1 MDDAGVRQI
10 SHVGR
15 VQEII
20 QDRQR
25 LVDGHAADVELRL
38 GRGLELADL
47 ARDDLFGR
55 ILRLIFEQ
63 IHLVGLRRHLHDP
76 GAQLVAAVLVDGEH
90 RCLRAELQQ
99 LHGVAHADGA
109 GRLGPGLLL
118 ALRLQLLLRLV
129 EAAAHPGLLFVGAG
143 DECAVFGLLAQLLEL
158 FVDCVRRAAGVV
170 DDELGLLASLLG
182 GLFLLLL
189 DLGVVFVGFF
199 LLFLGLA
206 AQALGFFLRLL
217 HLLPLLV
224 ELGQDILE
232 IHVVLADQ
240 APRLLQDAVIEPEA
254 LGDGKRIGLAGNADE
269 QPVGRLQRLDD
280 VNILAVVNPT
290 TKQILLVNTPRD
302 YYLPLARNGELDKL
316 THAGL
321 YGIDESMKVLG
332 NLYGV
337 QADYYVRV
345 NFAGL
350 VKIVDALG
358 GVDIESDANFS
369 CVPMETP
376 DGNGDYT
383 YQKYSFTKGIN
394 HVNGSQAL
402 AFARER
408 KAFADGDNRRGQHQ
422 MTVIKAIVNKA
433 CSSAVLTKYQELLK
447 AASDA
452 FITNMPYA
460 DISSLVQ
467 MQLGDMADWNIT
479 TYAVSGEGSTE
490 YCYALG
496 DKAWVMIKDSSK
508 VNTAKNMI
516 QQVINGEVP
525 TTSSSDSN

>member
-1 MDDAGVRQI
+1 MKSSSYSG
-10 SHVGR
+10 
-15 VQEII
+15 
-20 QDRQR
+20 
-25 LVDGHAADVELRL
+25 AARPRKRT
-38 GRGLELADL
+38 GAD
-47 ARDDLFGR
+47 
-55 ILRLIFEQ
+55 
-63 IHLVGLRRHLHDP
+63 H
-76 GAQLVAAVLVDGEH
+76 
-90 RCLRAELQQ
+90 
-99 LHGVAHADGA
+99 
-109 GRLGPGLLL
+109 
-118 ALRLQLLLRLV
+118 
-129 EAAAHPGLLFVGAG
+129 
-143 DECAVFGLLAQLLEL
+143 FGL
-158 FVDCVRRAAGVV
+158 FT
-170 DDELGLLASLLG
+170 
-182 GLFLLLL
+182 LFLLLAASL
-189 DLGVVFVGFF
+189 ALYIRLMATGMLSNLYLIILMVVLIVLNAVSVIVQLPLRRNKAGKLIMGIVSLLLSGAMLYGVVAVNSVQSALSKIVGKMTETEITEVRVMNDNPATSMGDTKGYTF
-199 LLFLGLA
+199 GYIA
-206 AQALGFFLRLL
+206 DADTKNTQS
-217 HLLPLLV
+217 
-224 ELGQDILE
+224 ILDE
-232 IHVVLADQ
+232 ISKSFGTIKSKEYSSMTALADALYDDEVDAILINQ
-240 APRLLQDAVIEPEA
+240 GYVDLLTEKDGYTDFRDQTRVLYTYTTTHEVDPIVPNTSITKEPFVVYCSGIDARVDDISA
-254 LGDGKRIGLAGNADE
+254 KSRS
-269 QPVGRLQRLDD
+269 D

-302 YYLPLARNGELDKL
+302 YYLPLARNGEMDKL

-358 GVDIESDANFS
+358 GVDIESDANFT

>member
-1 MDDAGVRQI
+1 MKSSSYSG
-10 SHVGR
+10 
-15 VQEII
+15 
-20 QDRQR
+20 
-25 LVDGHAADVELRL
+25 AARPRKRT
-38 GRGLELADL
+38 GAD
-47 ARDDLFGR
+47 
-55 ILRLIFEQ
+55 
-63 IHLVGLRRHLHDP
+63 H
-76 GAQLVAAVLVDGEH
+76 
-90 RCLRAELQQ
+90 
-99 LHGVAHADGA
+99 
-109 GRLGPGLLL
+109 
-118 ALRLQLLLRLV
+118 
-129 EAAAHPGLLFVGAG
+129 
-143 DECAVFGLLAQLLEL
+143 FGL
-158 FVDCVRRAAGVV
+158 FT
-170 DDELGLLASLLG
+170 
-182 GLFLLLL
+182 LFLLLAASL
-189 DLGVVFVGFF
+189 ALYIRLMATGMLSNLYLIILMVVLIVLNAVGVIVQLPLRRNKAGKLIMGIVSLLLSGAMLYGVVAVNSVQSALSKIVGKMTETEITEVRVMNDNPATSMGDTKGYTF
-199 LLFLGLA
+199 GYIA
-206 AQALGFFLRLL
+206 DADTKNTQS
-217 HLLPLLV
+217 
-224 ELGQDILE
+224 ILDE
-232 IHVVLADQ
+232 ISKSFGTEYSSMTALADALYDDEVDAILINQ
-240 APRLLQDAVIEPEA
+240 GYVDLLTEKDGYTDFRDQTRVLYTYTTTHEVDPIVPNTSITKEPFVVYCSGIDARVDDISA
-254 LGDGKRIGLAGNADE
+254 KSRS
-269 QPVGRLQRLDD
+269 D

>member
-1 MDDAGVRQI
+1 MKSSSYSG
-10 SHVGR
+10 
-15 VQEII
+15 
-20 QDRQR
+20 
-25 LVDGHAADVELRL
+25 AARPRKRT
-38 GRGLELADL
+38 GAD
-47 ARDDLFGR
+47 
-55 ILRLIFEQ
+55 
-63 IHLVGLRRHLHDP
+63 H
-76 GAQLVAAVLVDGEH
+76 
-90 RCLRAELQQ
+90 
-99 LHGVAHADGA
+99 
-109 GRLGPGLLL
+109 
-118 ALRLQLLLRLV
+118 
-129 EAAAHPGLLFVGAG
+129 
-143 DECAVFGLLAQLLEL
+143 FGL
-158 FVDCVRRAAGVV
+158 FT
-170 DDELGLLASLLG
+170 
-182 GLFLLLL
+182 LFLLLAASL
-189 DLGVVFVGFF
+189 ALYIRLMATGMLSNLYLIILMMVLIVLNAVSVIVQLPLRRNKAGKLIMGIVSLLLSGAMLYGVVAVNSVQSALSKIVGKMTETEITEVRVMNDNPATSMGDTKGYTF
-199 LLFLGLA
+199 GYIA
-206 AQALGFFLRLL
+206 DADTKNTQS
-217 HLLPLLV
+217 
-224 ELGQDILE
+224 ILDE
-232 IHVVLADQ
+232 ISKSFGTIKSKGYDSMTALADALYDDEVDAILINQ
-240 APRLLQDAVIEPEA
+240 GYVDLLTEKDGYTDFRDQTRVLYTYTTTHEVDPIVPNTSITKEPFVVYCSGIDARVDDISA
-254 LGDGKRIGLAGNADE
+254 KSRS
-269 QPVGRLQRLDD
+269 D

-358 GVDIESDANFS
+358 GVDIESDANFT

-467 MQLGDMADWNIT
+467 MKLGDMADWNIT

>member
-1 MDDAGVRQI
+1 MKSSSYSG
-10 SHVGR
+10 
-15 VQEII
+15 
-20 QDRQR
+20 
-25 LVDGHAADVELRL
+25 AARPRKRT
-38 GRGLELADL
+38 GAD
-47 ARDDLFGR
+47 
-55 ILRLIFEQ
+55 
-63 IHLVGLRRHLHDP
+63 H
-76 GAQLVAAVLVDGEH
+76 
-90 RCLRAELQQ
+90 
-99 LHGVAHADGA
+99 
-109 GRLGPGLLL
+109 
-118 ALRLQLLLRLV
+118 
-129 EAAAHPGLLFVGAG
+129 
-143 DECAVFGLLAQLLEL
+143 FGL
-158 FVDCVRRAAGVV
+158 FT
-170 DDELGLLASLLG
+170 
-182 GLFLLLL
+182 LFLLLAASL
-189 DLGVVFVGFF
+189 ALYIRLMATGMLSNLYLIILMVVLIVLNAVSVIVQLPLRRNKAGKLIMGIVSLLLSGAMLYGVVAVNSVQSALSKIVGKMTETEITEVRVMNDNPATSMGDTKGYTF
-199 LLFLGLA
+199 GYIA
-206 AQALGFFLRLL
+206 DADTKNTQS
-217 HLLPLLV
+217 
-224 ELGQDILE
+224 ILDE
-232 IHVVLADQ
+232 ISKSFDTIKSKEYSSMTALADALYDDEVDAILINQ
-240 APRLLQDAVIEPEA
+240 GYVDLLTEKDGYTDFRDQTRVLYTYTTTHEVDPIVPNTSITKEPFVVYCSGIDARVDDISA
-254 LGDGKRIGLAGNADE
+254 KSRS
-269 QPVGRLQRLDD
+269 D

>member
-1 MDDAGVRQI
+1 MKSSSYSG
-10 SHVGR
+10 
-15 VQEII
+15 
-20 QDRQR
+20 
-25 LVDGHAADVELRL
+25 AARPRKRT
-38 GRGLELADL
+38 GAD
-47 ARDDLFGR
+47 
-55 ILRLIFEQ
+55 
-63 IHLVGLRRHLHDP
+63 H
-76 GAQLVAAVLVDGEH
+76 
-90 RCLRAELQQ
+90 
-99 LHGVAHADGA
+99 
-109 GRLGPGLLL
+109 
-118 ALRLQLLLRLV
+118 
-129 EAAAHPGLLFVGAG
+129 
-143 DECAVFGLLAQLLEL
+143 FGL
-158 FVDCVRRAAGVV
+158 FT
-170 DDELGLLASLLG
+170 
-182 GLFLLLL
+182 LFLLLAASL
-189 DLGVVFVGFF
+189 ALYIRLMATGMLSNLYLIILMMVLIVLNAVSVIVQLPLRRNKAGKLIMGIVSLLLSGAMLYGVVAVNSVQSALSKIVGKMTETEITEVRVMNDNPATSMGDTKGYTF
-199 LLFLGLA
+199 GYIA
-206 AQALGFFLRLL
+206 DADTKNTQS
-217 HLLPLLV
+217 
-224 ELGQDILE
+224 ILDE
-232 IHVVLADQ
+232 ISKSFGTIKSKGYDSMTALADALYDDEVDAILINQ
-240 APRLLQDAVIEPEA
+240 GYVDLLTEKDGYTDFRDQTRVLYTYTTTHEVDPIVPNTSITKEPFVVYCSGIDARVDDISA
-254 LGDGKRIGLAGNADE
+254 KSRS
-269 QPVGRLQRLDD
+269 D

-321 YGIDESMKVLG
+321 YSIDESMKVLG

>member
-1 MDDAGVRQI
+1 MKSSSYSG
-10 SHVGR
+10 
-15 VQEII
+15 
-20 QDRQR
+20 
-25 LVDGHAADVELRL
+25 AARPRKRT
-38 GRGLELADL
+38 GAD
-47 ARDDLFGR
+47 
-55 ILRLIFEQ
+55 
-63 IHLVGLRRHLHDP
+63 H
-76 GAQLVAAVLVDGEH
+76 
-90 RCLRAELQQ
+90 
-99 LHGVAHADGA
+99 
-109 GRLGPGLLL
+109 
-118 ALRLQLLLRLV
+118 
-129 EAAAHPGLLFVGAG
+129 
-143 DECAVFGLLAQLLEL
+143 FGL
-158 FVDCVRRAAGVV
+158 FT
-170 DDELGLLASLLG
+170 
-182 GLFLLLL
+182 LFLLLAASL
-189 DLGVVFVGFF
+189 ALYIRLMATGMLSNLYLIILMMVLIVLNAVSVIVQLPLRRNKAGKLIMGIVSLLLSGAMLYGVVAVNSVQSALSKIVGKMTETEITEVRVMNDNPATSMGDTKGYTF
-199 LLFLGLA
+199 GYIA
-206 AQALGFFLRLL
+206 DADTKNTQS
-217 HLLPLLV
+217 
-224 ELGQDILE
+224 ILDE
-232 IHVVLADQ
+232 ISKSFGTIKSKGYDSMTALADALYDDEVDAILINQ
-240 APRLLQDAVIEPEA
+240 GYVDLLTEKDGYTDLRDQTRVLYTYTTTHEVDPIVPNTSITKEPFVVYCSGIDARVDDISA
-254 LGDGKRIGLAGNADE
+254 KSRS
-269 QPVGRLQRLDD
+269 D

-358 GVDIESDANFS
+358 GVDIESDANFT

>member
-1 MDDAGVRQI
+1 MKSSSYSG
-10 SHVGR
+10 
-15 VQEII
+15 
-20 QDRQR
+20 
-25 LVDGHAADVELRL
+25 AARPRKRT
-38 GRGLELADL
+38 GAD
-47 ARDDLFGR
+47 
-55 ILRLIFEQ
+55 
-63 IHLVGLRRHLHDP
+63 H
-76 GAQLVAAVLVDGEH
+76 
-90 RCLRAELQQ
+90 
-99 LHGVAHADGA
+99 
-109 GRLGPGLLL
+109 
-118 ALRLQLLLRLV
+118 
-129 EAAAHPGLLFVGAG
+129 
-143 DECAVFGLLAQLLEL
+143 FGL
-158 FVDCVRRAAGVV
+158 FT
-170 DDELGLLASLLG
+170 
-182 GLFLLLL
+182 LFLLLAASL
-189 DLGVVFVGFF
+189 ALYIRLMATGMLSNLYLIILMVVLIVLNAVSVIVQLPLRRNKAGKLIMGIVSLLLSGAMLYGVVAVNSVQSALSKIVGKMTETEITEVRVMNDNPATSMGDTRGYTF
-199 LLFLGLA
+199 GYIA
-206 AQALGFFLRLL
+206 DADTKNTQS
-217 HLLPLLV
+217 
-224 ELGQDILE
+224 ILDE
-232 IHVVLADQ
+232 ISKSFGTIKSKGYDSMTALADALYDDEVDAILINQ
-240 APRLLQDAVIEPEA
+240 GYVDLLTEKDGYTDFRDQTRVLYTYTTTHEVDPIVPNTSITKEPFVVYCSGIDARVDDISA
-254 LGDGKRIGLAGNADE
+254 KSRS
-269 QPVGRLQRLDD
+269 D

-350 VKIVDALG
+350 VKSVDALG
-358 GVDIESDANFS
+358 GVDIESDANFT

>member
-1 MDDAGVRQI
+1 MKSSSYSG
-10 SHVGR
+10 
-15 VQEII
+15 
-20 QDRQR
+20 
-25 LVDGHAADVELRL
+25 AARPRKRT
-38 GRGLELADL
+38 GAD
-47 ARDDLFGR
+47 
-55 ILRLIFEQ
+55 
-63 IHLVGLRRHLHDP
+63 H
-76 GAQLVAAVLVDGEH
+76 
-90 RCLRAELQQ
+90 
-99 LHGVAHADGA
+99 
-109 GRLGPGLLL
+109 
-118 ALRLQLLLRLV
+118 
-129 EAAAHPGLLFVGAG
+129 
-143 DECAVFGLLAQLLEL
+143 FGL
-158 FVDCVRRAAGVV
+158 FT
-170 DDELGLLASLLG
+170 
-182 GLFLLLL
+182 LFLLLAASL
-189 DLGVVFVGFF
+189 ALYIRLMATGMLSNLYLIILMMVLIVLNAVSVIVQLPLRRNKAGKLIMGIVSLLLSGAMLYGVVAVNSVQSALSKIVGKMTETEITEVRVMNDNPATSMGDTKGYTF
-199 LLFLGLA
+199 GYIA
-206 AQALGFFLRLL
+206 DADTKNTQS
-217 HLLPLLV
+217 
-224 ELGQDILE
+224 ILDE
-232 IHVVLADQ
+232 ISKSFGTIKSKGYDSMTALADALYDDEVDAILINQ
-240 APRLLQDAVIEPEA
+240 GYVDLLTEKDGYTDFRDQTRVLYTYTTTHEVDPIVPNTSITKEPFVVYCSGIDARVDDISA
-254 LGDGKRIGLAGNADE
+254 KSRS
-269 QPVGRLQRLDD
+269 D

>member
-1 MDDAGVRQI
+1 MKSSSYSG
-10 SHVGR
+10 
-15 VQEII
+15 
-20 QDRQR
+20 
-25 LVDGHAADVELRL
+25 AARPRKRT
-38 GRGLELADL
+38 GAD
-47 ARDDLFGR
+47 
-55 ILRLIFEQ
+55 
-63 IHLVGLRRHLHDP
+63 H
-76 GAQLVAAVLVDGEH
+76 
-90 RCLRAELQQ
+90 
-99 LHGVAHADGA
+99 
-109 GRLGPGLLL
+109 
-118 ALRLQLLLRLV
+118 
-129 EAAAHPGLLFVGAG
+129 
-143 DECAVFGLLAQLLEL
+143 FGL
-158 FVDCVRRAAGVV
+158 FT
-170 DDELGLLASLLG
+170 
-182 GLFLLLL
+182 LFLLLAASL
-189 DLGVVFVGFF
+189 ALYIRLMATGMLSNLYLIILMVVLIVLNAVSVIVQLPLRRNKAGKLIMGIVSLLLSGAMLYGVVAVNSVQSALSKIVGKMTETEITEVRVMNDNPATSMGDTRGYTF
-199 LLFLGLA
+199 GYIA
-206 AQALGFFLRLL
+206 DADTKNTQS
-217 HLLPLLV
+217 
-224 ELGQDILE
+224 ILDE
-232 IHVVLADQ
+232 ISKSFGTIKSKGYDSMTALADALYDDEVDAILINQ
-240 APRLLQDAVIEPEA
+240 GYVDLLTEKDGYTDFRDQTRVLYTYTTTHEVDPIVPNTSITKEPFVVYCSGIDARVDDISA
-254 LGDGKRIGLAGNADE
+254 KSRS
-269 QPVGRLQRLDD
+269 D

-376 DGNGDYT
+376 DGNADYT

>member
-1 MDDAGVRQI
+1 MKSSSYSG
-10 SHVGR
+10 
-15 VQEII
+15 
-20 QDRQR
+20 
-25 LVDGHAADVELRL
+25 AARPRKRT
-38 GRGLELADL
+38 GAD
-47 ARDDLFGR
+47 
-55 ILRLIFEQ
+55 
-63 IHLVGLRRHLHDP
+63 H
-76 GAQLVAAVLVDGEH
+76 
-90 RCLRAELQQ
+90 
-99 LHGVAHADGA
+99 
-109 GRLGPGLLL
+109 
-118 ALRLQLLLRLV
+118 
-129 EAAAHPGLLFVGAG
+129 
-143 DECAVFGLLAQLLEL
+143 FGL
-158 FVDCVRRAAGVV
+158 FT
-170 DDELGLLASLLG
+170 
-182 GLFLLLL
+182 LFLLLAASL
-189 DLGVVFVGFF
+189 ALYIRLMATGMLSNLYLIILMVVLIVLNAVSVIVQLPLRRNKAGKLIMGIVSLLLSGAMLYGVVAVNSVQSALSKIVGKMTETEITEVRVMNDNPATSMGDTRGYTF
-199 LLFLGLA
+199 GYIA
-206 AQALGFFLRLL
+206 DADTKNTQS
-217 HLLPLLV
+217 
-224 ELGQDILE
+224 ILDE
-232 IHVVLADQ
+232 ISKSFGTIKSKGYDSMTALADALYDDEVDAILINQ
-240 APRLLQDAVIEPEA
+240 GYVDLLTEKDGYTDFRDQTRVLYTYTTTHEVDPIVPNTSITKEPFVVYCSGIDARVDDISA
-254 LGDGKRIGLAGNADE
+254 KSRS
-269 QPVGRLQRLDD
+269 D

-433 CSSAVLTKYQELLK
+433 CSSAVLTKYQKLLK

>member
-1 MDDAGVRQI
+1 MKSSSYSG
-10 SHVGR
+10 
-15 VQEII
+15 
-20 QDRQR
+20 
-25 LVDGHAADVELRL
+25 AARPRKRT
-38 GRGLELADL
+38 GAD
-47 ARDDLFGR
+47 
-55 ILRLIFEQ
+55 
-63 IHLVGLRRHLHDP
+63 H
-76 GAQLVAAVLVDGEH
+76 
-90 RCLRAELQQ
+90 
-99 LHGVAHADGA
+99 
-109 GRLGPGLLL
+109 
-118 ALRLQLLLRLV
+118 
-129 EAAAHPGLLFVGAG
+129 
-143 DECAVFGLLAQLLEL
+143 FGL
-158 FVDCVRRAAGVV
+158 FT
-170 DDELGLLASLLG
+170 
-182 GLFLLLL
+182 LFLLLAASL
-189 DLGVVFVGFF
+189 ALYIRLMATGMLSNLYLIILMMVLIVLNAVSVIVQLPLRRNKAGKLIMGIVSLLLSGAMLYGVVAVNSVQSALSKIVGKMTETEITEVRVMNDNPATSMGDTKGYTF
-199 LLFLGLA
+199 GYIA
-206 AQALGFFLRLL
+206 DADTKNTQS
-217 HLLPLLV
+217 
-224 ELGQDILE
+224 ILDE
-232 IHVVLADQ
+232 ISKSFGTIKSKGYDSMTALADALYDDEVDAILINQ
-240 APRLLQDAVIEPEA
+240 GYVDLLTEKDGYTDFRDQTRVLYTYTTTHEVDPIVPNTSITKEPFVVYCSGIDARVDDISA
-254 LGDGKRIGLAGNADE
+254 KSRS
-269 QPVGRLQRLDD
+269 D

-358 GVDIESDANFS
+358 GVDIESDANFT
-369 CVPMETP
+369 CVPMETR

>member
-1 MDDAGVRQI
+1 MKSSSYSG
-10 SHVGR
+10 
-15 VQEII
+15 
-20 QDRQR
+20 
-25 LVDGHAADVELRL
+25 AARPRKRT
-38 GRGLELADL
+38 GAD
-47 ARDDLFGR
+47 
-55 ILRLIFEQ
+55 
-63 IHLVGLRRHLHDP
+63 H
-76 GAQLVAAVLVDGEH
+76 
-90 RCLRAELQQ
+90 
-99 LHGVAHADGA
+99 
-109 GRLGPGLLL
+109 
-118 ALRLQLLLRLV
+118 
-129 EAAAHPGLLFVGAG
+129 
-143 DECAVFGLLAQLLEL
+143 FGL
-158 FVDCVRRAAGVV
+158 FT
-170 DDELGLLASLLG
+170 
-182 GLFLLLL
+182 LFLLLAASL
-189 DLGVVFVGFF
+189 ALYIRLMATGMLSNLYLIILMVVLIVLNAVSVIVQLPLRRNKAGKLIMGIVSLLLSGAMLYGVVAVNSVQSALSKIVGKMTETEITEVRVMNDNPATSMGDTKGYTF
-199 LLFLGLA
+199 GYIA
-206 AQALGFFLRLL
+206 DADTKNTQN
-217 HLLPLLV
+217 
-224 ELGQDILE
+224 ILDE
-232 IHVVLADQ
+232 ISKSFGTIKSKEYSSMTALADALYDDEVDSILINQ
-240 APRLLQDAVIEPEA
+240 GYVDLLTEKDGYTDFRDQTRVLYTYTTTHEVDPIVPNTSITKEPFVVYCSGIDARVDDISA
-254 LGDGKRIGLAGNADE
+254 KSRS
-269 QPVGRLQRLDD
+269 D

>member
-1 MDDAGVRQI
+1 MKSSSYSG
-10 SHVGR
+10 
-15 VQEII
+15 
-20 QDRQR
+20 
-25 LVDGHAADVELRL
+25 AARPRKRT
-38 GRGLELADL
+38 GAD
-47 ARDDLFGR
+47 
-55 ILRLIFEQ
+55 
-63 IHLVGLRRHLHDP
+63 H
-76 GAQLVAAVLVDGEH
+76 
-90 RCLRAELQQ
+90 
-99 LHGVAHADGA
+99 
-109 GRLGPGLLL
+109 
-118 ALRLQLLLRLV
+118 
-129 EAAAHPGLLFVGAG
+129 
-143 DECAVFGLLAQLLEL
+143 FGL
-158 FVDCVRRAAGVV
+158 FT
-170 DDELGLLASLLG
+170 
-182 GLFLLLL
+182 LFLLLAASL
-189 DLGVVFVGFF
+189 ALYIRLMATGMLSNLYLIILMVVLIVLNAVSVIVQLPLRRNKAGKLIMGIVSLLLSGAMLYGVVAVNSVQSALSKIVGKMTETEITEVRVMNDNPATSMGDTKGYTF
-199 LLFLGLA
+199 GYIA
-206 AQALGFFLRLL
+206 DADTKNTQN
-217 HLLPLLV
+217 
-224 ELGQDILE
+224 ILDE
-232 IHVVLADQ
+232 ISKSFGTIKSKEYSSMTALADALYDDEVDAILINQ
-240 APRLLQDAVIEPEA
+240 GYVDLLTEKDGYTDFRDQTRVLYTYTTTHEVDPIVPNTSITKEPFVVYCSGIDARVDDISA
-254 LGDGKRIGLAGNADE
+254 KSRS
-269 QPVGRLQRLDD
+269 D

-467 MQLGDMADWNIT
+467 MQPGDMADWNIT

>member
-1 MDDAGVRQI
+1 MKSSSYSG
-10 SHVGR
+10 
-15 VQEII
+15 
-20 QDRQR
+20 
-25 LVDGHAADVELRL
+25 AARPRKRT
-38 GRGLELADL
+38 GAD
-47 ARDDLFGR
+47 
-55 ILRLIFEQ
+55 
-63 IHLVGLRRHLHDP
+63 H
-76 GAQLVAAVLVDGEH
+76 
-90 RCLRAELQQ
+90 
-99 LHGVAHADGA
+99 
-109 GRLGPGLLL
+109 
-118 ALRLQLLLRLV
+118 
-129 EAAAHPGLLFVGAG
+129 
-143 DECAVFGLLAQLLEL
+143 FGL
-158 FVDCVRRAAGVV
+158 FT
-170 DDELGLLASLLG
+170 
-182 GLFLLLL
+182 LFLLLAASL
-189 DLGVVFVGFF
+189 ALYIRLMATGMLSNLYLIILMMVLIVLNAVSVIVQLPLRRNKAGKLIMGIVSLLLSGAMLYGVVAVNSVQSALSKIVGKMTETEITEVRVMNDNPATSMGDTRGYTF
-199 LLFLGLA
+199 GYIA
-206 AQALGFFLRLL
+206 DADTKNTQS
-217 HLLPLLV
+217 
-224 ELGQDILE
+224 ILDE
-232 IHVVLADQ
+232 ISKSFGTIKSKGYDSMTALADALYDDEVDAILINQ
-240 APRLLQDAVIEPEA
+240 GYVDLLTEKDGYTDFRDQTRVLYTYTTTHEVDPIVPNASITKEPFVVYCSGIDARVDDISA
-254 LGDGKRIGLAGNADE
+254 KSRS
-269 QPVGRLQRLDD
+269 D

>member
-1 MDDAGVRQI
+1 MKSSSYSG
-10 SHVGR
+10 
-15 VQEII
+15 
-20 QDRQR
+20 
-25 LVDGHAADVELRL
+25 AARPRKRT
-38 GRGLELADL
+38 GAD
-47 ARDDLFGR
+47 
-55 ILRLIFEQ
+55 
-63 IHLVGLRRHLHDP
+63 H
-76 GAQLVAAVLVDGEH
+76 
-90 RCLRAELQQ
+90 
-99 LHGVAHADGA
+99 
-109 GRLGPGLLL
+109 
-118 ALRLQLLLRLV
+118 
-129 EAAAHPGLLFVGAG
+129 
-143 DECAVFGLLAQLLEL
+143 FGL
-158 FVDCVRRAAGVV
+158 FT
-170 DDELGLLASLLG
+170 
-182 GLFLLLL
+182 LFLLLAASL
-189 DLGVVFVGFF
+189 ALYIRLMATGMLSNLYLIILMVVLIVLNAVSVIVQLPLRRNKAGKLIMGIVSLLLSGAMLYGVVAVNSVQSALSKIVGKMTETEITEVRVMNDNPATSMGDTKGYTF
-199 LLFLGLA
+199 GYIA
-206 AQALGFFLRLL
+206 DADTKNTQN
-217 HLLPLLV
+217 
-224 ELGQDILE
+224 ILDE
-232 IHVVLADQ
+232 ISKSFGTIKSKEYSSMTALADALYDDEVDAILINQ
-240 APRLLQDAVIEPEA
+240 GYVDLLTEKDGYTDFRDQTRVLYTYTTTHEVDPIVPNTSITKEPFVVYCSGIDARVDDIST
-254 LGDGKRIGLAGNADE
+254 KSRS
-269 QPVGRLQRLDD
+269 D

-302 YYLPLARNGELDKL
+302 YYLPLARNGEMDKL

-358 GVDIESDANFS
+358 GVDIESDANFT
-369 CVPMETP
+369 CVPMKTP

>member
-1 MDDAGVRQI
+1 MKSSSYSG
-10 SHVGR
+10 
-15 VQEII
+15 
-20 QDRQR
+20 
-25 LVDGHAADVELRL
+25 AARPRKRT
-38 GRGLELADL
+38 GAD
-47 ARDDLFGR
+47 
-55 ILRLIFEQ
+55 
-63 IHLVGLRRHLHDP
+63 H
-76 GAQLVAAVLVDGEH
+76 
-90 RCLRAELQQ
+90 
-99 LHGVAHADGA
+99 
-109 GRLGPGLLL
+109 
-118 ALRLQLLLRLV
+118 
-129 EAAAHPGLLFVGAG
+129 
-143 DECAVFGLLAQLLEL
+143 FGL
-158 FVDCVRRAAGVV
+158 FT
-170 DDELGLLASLLG
+170 
-182 GLFLLLL
+182 LFLLLAASL
-189 DLGVVFVGFF
+189 ALYIRLMATGMLSNLYLIILMVVLIVLNAVSVIVQLPLRRNKAGKLIMGIVSLLLSGAMLYGVVAVNSVQSALSNIVGKMTETEITEVRVMNDNPATSMGDTRGYTF
-199 LLFLGLA
+199 GYIA
-206 AQALGFFLRLL
+206 DADTKNTQS
-217 HLLPLLV
+217 
-224 ELGQDILE
+224 ILDE
-232 IHVVLADQ
+232 ISKSFGTIKSKGYDSMTALADALYDDEVDAILINQ
-240 APRLLQDAVIEPEA
+240 GYVDLLTEKDGYTDFRDQTRVLYTYTTTHEVDPIVPNTSITKEPFVVYCSGIDARVDDISA
-254 LGDGKRIGLAGNADE
+254 KSRS
-269 QPVGRLQRLDD
+269 D

>member
-1 MDDAGVRQI
+1 MKSSSYSG
-10 SHVGR
+10 
-15 VQEII
+15 
-20 QDRQR
+20 
-25 LVDGHAADVELRL
+25 AARPRKRT
-38 GRGLELADL
+38 GAD
-47 ARDDLFGR
+47 
-55 ILRLIFEQ
+55 
-63 IHLVGLRRHLHDP
+63 H
-76 GAQLVAAVLVDGEH
+76 
-90 RCLRAELQQ
+90 
-99 LHGVAHADGA
+99 
-109 GRLGPGLLL
+109 
-118 ALRLQLLLRLV
+118 
-129 EAAAHPGLLFVGAG
+129 
-143 DECAVFGLLAQLLEL
+143 FGL
-158 FVDCVRRAAGVV
+158 FT
-170 DDELGLLASLLG
+170 
-182 GLFLLLL
+182 LFLLLAASL
-189 DLGVVFVGFF
+189 ALYIRLMATGMLSNLYLIILMVVLIVLNAVSVIVQLPLRRNKAGKLIMGIVSLLLSGAMLYGVVAVNSVQSALSKIVGKMTETEITEVRVMNDNPATSMGDTRGYTF
-199 LLFLGLA
+199 GYIA
-206 AQALGFFLRLL
+206 DADTKNTQS
-217 HLLPLLV
+217 
-224 ELGQDILE
+224 ILDE
-232 IHVVLADQ
+232 ISKSFGTIKSKGYDSMTALADALYDDEVDAILINQ
-240 APRLLQDAVIEPEA
+240 GYVDLLTEKDGYTDFRDQTRVLYTYTTTHEVDPIVPNTSITKEPFVVYCSGIDARVDDISA
-254 LGDGKRIGLAGNADE
+254 KSRS
-269 QPVGRLQRLDD
+269 D

-302 YYLPLARNGELDKL
+302 YYLPLARNGEMDKL

-358 GVDIESDANFS
+358 GVDIESDANFT

>member
-1 MDDAGVRQI
+1 MKSSSYSG
-10 SHVGR
+10 
-15 VQEII
+15 
-20 QDRQR
+20 
-25 LVDGHAADVELRL
+25 AARPRKRT
-38 GRGLELADL
+38 GAD
-47 ARDDLFGR
+47 
-55 ILRLIFEQ
+55 
-63 IHLVGLRRHLHDP
+63 H
-76 GAQLVAAVLVDGEH
+76 
-90 RCLRAELQQ
+90 
-99 LHGVAHADGA
+99 
-109 GRLGPGLLL
+109 
-118 ALRLQLLLRLV
+118 
-129 EAAAHPGLLFVGAG
+129 
-143 DECAVFGLLAQLLEL
+143 FGL
-158 FVDCVRRAAGVV
+158 FT
-170 DDELGLLASLLG
+170 
-182 GLFLLLL
+182 LFLLLAASL
-189 DLGVVFVGFF
+189 ALYIRLMATGMLLNLYLIILMVVLIVLNAVSVIVQLPLRRNKAGKLIMGIVSLLLSGAMLYGVVAVNSVQSALSKIVGKMTETEITEVRVMNDNPATSMGDTKGYTF
-199 LLFLGLA
+199 GYIA
-206 AQALGFFLRLL
+206 DADTKNTQS
-217 HLLPLLV
+217 
-224 ELGQDILE
+224 ILDE
-232 IHVVLADQ
+232 ISKSFGTIKSKGYDSMTALADALYDDEVDAILINQ
-240 APRLLQDAVIEPEA
+240 GYVDLLTEKDGYTDFRDQTRVLYTYTTTHEVDPIVPNTSITKEPFVVYCSGIDARVDDISA
-254 LGDGKRIGLAGNADE
+254 KSRS
-269 QPVGRLQRLDD
+269 D

-358 GVDIESDANFS
+358 GVDIESDANFT

>member
-1 MDDAGVRQI
+1 MKSSSYSG
-10 SHVGR
+10 
-15 VQEII
+15 
-20 QDRQR
+20 
-25 LVDGHAADVELRL
+25 AARPRKRT
-38 GRGLELADL
+38 GAD
-47 ARDDLFGR
+47 
-55 ILRLIFEQ
+55 
-63 IHLVGLRRHLHDP
+63 H
-76 GAQLVAAVLVDGEH
+76 
-90 RCLRAELQQ
+90 
-99 LHGVAHADGA
+99 
-109 GRLGPGLLL
+109 
-118 ALRLQLLLRLV
+118 
-129 EAAAHPGLLFVGAG
+129 
-143 DECAVFGLLAQLLEL
+143 FGL
-158 FVDCVRRAAGVV
+158 FT
-170 DDELGLLASLLG
+170 
-182 GLFLLLL
+182 LFLLLAASL
-189 DLGVVFVGFF
+189 ALYIRLMATGMLSNLYLIILMMVLIVLNAVSVIVQLPLRRNKAGKLIMGIVSLLLSGAMLYGVVAVNSVQSALSKIVGKMTETEITEVRVMNDNPATSMGDTKGYTF
-199 LLFLGLA
+199 GYIA
-206 AQALGFFLRLL
+206 DADTKNTQS
-217 HLLPLLV
+217 
-224 ELGQDILE
+224 ILDE
-232 IHVVLADQ
+232 ISKSFGTIKSKGYDSMTALADALYDDEVDAILINQ
-240 APRLLQDAVIEPEA
+240 GYVDLLTEKDGYTDFRDQTRVLYTYTTTHEVDPIVPNTSITKEPFVVYCSGIDARVDDISA
-254 LGDGKRIGLAGNADE
+254 KSRS
-269 QPVGRLQRLDD
+269 D

-358 GVDIESDANFS
+358 GVDIESDANFT

-422 MTVIKAIVNKA
+422 MTVIKAILNKA

-525 TTSSSDSN
+525 TTSSSDSI

>member
-1 MDDAGVRQI
+1 MPVLTKNPKPKKGEFPMK
-10 SHVGR
+10 SSSYSG
-15 VQEII
+15 
-20 QDRQR
+20 
-25 LVDGHAADVELRL
+25 AARPRKRT
-38 GRGLELADL
+38 GAD
-47 ARDDLFGR
+47 
-55 ILRLIFEQ
+55 
-63 IHLVGLRRHLHDP
+63 H
-76 GAQLVAAVLVDGEH
+76 
-90 RCLRAELQQ
+90 
-99 LHGVAHADGA
+99 
-109 GRLGPGLLL
+109 
-118 ALRLQLLLRLV
+118 
-129 EAAAHPGLLFVGAG
+129 
-143 DECAVFGLLAQLLEL
+143 FGL
-158 FVDCVRRAAGVV
+158 FT
-170 DDELGLLASLLG
+170 
-182 GLFLLLL
+182 LFLLLAASL
-189 DLGVVFVGFF
+189 ALYIRLMATGMLSNLYLIILMVVLIVLNAVGVIVQLPLRRNKAGKLIMGIVSLLLSGVMLYGVVAVNSVQSALSKIVGKMTETEITEVRVMNDNPATSMGDTKGYTF
-199 LLFLGLA
+199 GYISDA
-206 AQALGFFLRLL
+206 DTKNTQN
-217 HLLPLLV
+217 
-224 ELGQDILE
+224 ILDE
-232 IHVVLADQ
+232 ISKSFGTIKSKEYSSMTALADALYDDEVDAILINQ
-240 APRLLQDAVIEPEA
+240 GYVDLLTEKDGYTDFRDQTRVLYTYTTTHEVDPIVPNTSITKEPFVVYCSGIDARVDDISA
-254 LGDGKRIGLAGNADE
+254 KSRS
-269 QPVGRLQRLDD
+269 D

-321 YGIDESMKVLG
+321 YGIDESMKVLA

-358 GVDIESDANFS
+358 GVDIESDANFT

>member
-1 MDDAGVRQI
+1 MKSSSYSG
-10 SHVGR
+10 
-15 VQEII
+15 
-20 QDRQR
+20 
-25 LVDGHAADVELRL
+25 AARPRKRT
-38 GRGLELADL
+38 GAD
-47 ARDDLFGR
+47 
-55 ILRLIFEQ
+55 
-63 IHLVGLRRHLHDP
+63 H
-76 GAQLVAAVLVDGEH
+76 
-90 RCLRAELQQ
+90 
-99 LHGVAHADGA
+99 
-109 GRLGPGLLL
+109 
-118 ALRLQLLLRLV
+118 
-129 EAAAHPGLLFVGAG
+129 
-143 DECAVFGLLAQLLEL
+143 FGL
-158 FVDCVRRAAGVV
+158 FT
-170 DDELGLLASLLG
+170 
-182 GLFLLLL
+182 LFLLLAASL
-189 DLGVVFVGFF
+189 ALYIRLMATGMLSNLYLIILMVVLIVLNAVGVIVQLPLRRNKAGKLIMGIVSLLLSGAMLYGVVAVNSVQSALSKIVGKMTETEITEVRVMNDNPATSMGDTKGYTF
-199 LLFLGLA
+199 GYIA
-206 AQALGFFLRLL
+206 DADTKNTQS
-217 HLLPLLV
+217 
-224 ELGQDILE
+224 ILDE
-232 IHVVLADQ
+232 ISKSFGTIKSKEYSSMTALADALYDDEVDAILINQ
-240 APRLLQDAVIEPEA
+240 GYVDLLTEKDGYTDFRDQTRVLYTYTTTHEVDPIVPNTSITKEPFVVYCSGIDARVDDISA
-254 LGDGKRIGLAGNADE
+254 KSRS
-269 QPVGRLQRLDD
+269 D

-302 YYLPLARNGELDKL
+302 YYLPLARNGEMDKL

-358 GVDIESDANFS
+358 GVDIESDANFT

>member
-1 MDDAGVRQI
+1 MKSSSYSG
-10 SHVGR
+10 
-15 VQEII
+15 
-20 QDRQR
+20 
-25 LVDGHAADVELRL
+25 AARPRKRT
-38 GRGLELADL
+38 GAD
-47 ARDDLFGR
+47 
-55 ILRLIFEQ
+55 
-63 IHLVGLRRHLHDP
+63 H
-76 GAQLVAAVLVDGEH
+76 
-90 RCLRAELQQ
+90 
-99 LHGVAHADGA
+99 
-109 GRLGPGLLL
+109 
-118 ALRLQLLLRLV
+118 
-129 EAAAHPGLLFVGAG
+129 
-143 DECAVFGLLAQLLEL
+143 FGL
-158 FVDCVRRAAGVV
+158 FT
-170 DDELGLLASLLG
+170 
-182 GLFLLLL
+182 LFLLLAASL
-189 DLGVVFVGFF
+189 ALYIRLMATGMLSNLYLIILMMVLIVLNAVSVIVQLPLRRNKAGKLIMGIVSLLLSGAMLYGVVAVNSVQSALSKIVGKMTETEITEVRVMNDNPATSMGDTKGYTF
-199 LLFLGLA
+199 GYIA
-206 AQALGFFLRLL
+206 DADTKNTQS
-217 HLLPLLV
+217 
-224 ELGQDILE
+224 ILDE
-232 IHVVLADQ
+232 ISKSFGTIKSKGYDSMTALADALYDDEVDAILINQ
-240 APRLLQDAVIEPEA
+240 GYVDLLTEKDGYTDFRDQTRVLYTYTTTHEVDPIVPNTSITKEPFVVYCSGIDARVDDISA
-254 LGDGKRIGLAGNADE
+254 KSRS
-269 QPVGRLQRLDD
+269 D

-358 GVDIESDANFS
+358 GVDIESDANFT
-369 CVPMETP
+369 CVPMKTP

>member
-1 MDDAGVRQI
+1 MKSSSYSG
-10 SHVGR
+10 
-15 VQEII
+15 
-20 QDRQR
+20 
-25 LVDGHAADVELRL
+25 AARPRKRT
-38 GRGLELADL
+38 GAD
-47 ARDDLFGR
+47 
-55 ILRLIFEQ
+55 
-63 IHLVGLRRHLHDP
+63 H
-76 GAQLVAAVLVDGEH
+76 
-90 RCLRAELQQ
+90 
-99 LHGVAHADGA
+99 
-109 GRLGPGLLL
+109 
-118 ALRLQLLLRLV
+118 
-129 EAAAHPGLLFVGAG
+129 
-143 DECAVFGLLAQLLEL
+143 FGL
-158 FVDCVRRAAGVV
+158 FT
-170 DDELGLLASLLG
+170 
-182 GLFLLLL
+182 LFLLLAASL
-189 DLGVVFVGFF
+189 ALYIRLMATGMLSNLYLIILMVVLIVLNAVGVIVQLPLRRNKAGKLIMGIVSLLLSGAMLYGVVAVNSVQSALSKIVGKRTETEITEVRVMNDNPATSMGDTKGYTF
-199 LLFLGLA
+199 GYIA
-206 AQALGFFLRLL
+206 DADTKNTQS
-217 HLLPLLV
+217 
-224 ELGQDILE
+224 ILDE
-232 IHVVLADQ
+232 ISKSFGTIKSKEYSSMTALADALYDDEVDAILINQ
-240 APRLLQDAVIEPEA
+240 GYVDLLTEKDGYTDFRDQTRVLYTYTTTHEVDPIVPNTSITKEPFVVYCSGIDARVDDISA
-254 LGDGKRIGLAGNADE
+254 KSRS
-269 QPVGRLQRLDD
+269 D

>member
-1 MDDAGVRQI
+1 MKSSSYSG
-10 SHVGR
+10 
-15 VQEII
+15 
-20 QDRQR
+20 
-25 LVDGHAADVELRL
+25 AARPRKRT
-38 GRGLELADL
+38 GAD
-47 ARDDLFGR
+47 
-55 ILRLIFEQ
+55 
-63 IHLVGLRRHLHDP
+63 H
-76 GAQLVAAVLVDGEH
+76 
-90 RCLRAELQQ
+90 
-99 LHGVAHADGA
+99 
-109 GRLGPGLLL
+109 
-118 ALRLQLLLRLV
+118 
-129 EAAAHPGLLFVGAG
+129 
-143 DECAVFGLLAQLLEL
+143 FGL
-158 FVDCVRRAAGVV
+158 FT
-170 DDELGLLASLLG
+170 
-182 GLFLLLL
+182 LFLLLAASL
-189 DLGVVFVGFF
+189 ALYIRLMATGMLSNLYLIILMMVLIVLNAVSVIVQLPLRRNKAGKLIMGIVSLLLSGAMLYGVVAVNSVQSALSKIVGKMTETEITEVRVMNDNPATSMGDTKGYTF
-199 LLFLGLA
+199 GYIA
-206 AQALGFFLRLL
+206 DADTKNTQN
-217 HLLPLLV
+217 
-224 ELGQDILE
+224 ILDE
-232 IHVVLADQ
+232 ISKSFGTIKSKEYSSMTALADALYDDEVDAILINQ
-240 APRLLQDAVIEPEA
+240 GYVDLLTEKDGYTDFRDQTRVLYTYTTTHEVDPIVPNTSITKEPFVVYCSGIDARVDDIST
-254 LGDGKRIGLAGNADE
+254 KSRS
-269 QPVGRLQRLDD
+269 D

-302 YYLPLARNGELDKL
+302 YYLPLARNGEMDKL

>member
-1 MDDAGVRQI
+1 MKSSSYSG
-10 SHVGR
+10 
-15 VQEII
+15 
-20 QDRQR
+20 
-25 LVDGHAADVELRL
+25 AARPRKRT
-38 GRGLELADL
+38 GAD
-47 ARDDLFGR
+47 
-55 ILRLIFEQ
+55 
-63 IHLVGLRRHLHDP
+63 H
-76 GAQLVAAVLVDGEH
+76 
-90 RCLRAELQQ
+90 
-99 LHGVAHADGA
+99 
-109 GRLGPGLLL
+109 
-118 ALRLQLLLRLV
+118 
-129 EAAAHPGLLFVGAG
+129 
-143 DECAVFGLLAQLLEL
+143 FGL
-158 FVDCVRRAAGVV
+158 FT
-170 DDELGLLASLLG
+170 
-182 GLFLLLL
+182 LFLLLAASL
-189 DLGVVFVGFF
+189 ALYIRLMATGMLSNLYLIILMVVLIVLNAVSVIVQLPLRRNKSGKLIMGIVSLLLSGAMLYGVVAVNSVQSALSKIVGKMTETEITEVRVMNDNPATSMGDTRGYTF
-199 LLFLGLA
+199 GYIA
-206 AQALGFFLRLL
+206 DADTKNTQS
-217 HLLPLLV
+217 
-224 ELGQDILE
+224 ILDE
-232 IHVVLADQ
+232 ISKSFGTIKSKGYDSMTALADALYDDEVDAILINQ
-240 APRLLQDAVIEPEA
+240 GYVDLLTEKDGYTDFRDQTRVLYTYTTTHEVDPIVPNTSITKEPFVVYCSGIDARVDDISA
-254 LGDGKRIGLAGNADE
+254 KSRS
-269 QPVGRLQRLDD
+269 D

-422 MTVIKAIVNKA
+422 MTVIKAIVNKV

>member
-1 MDDAGVRQI
+1 MKSSSYSG
-10 SHVGR
+10 
-15 VQEII
+15 
-20 QDRQR
+20 
-25 LVDGHAADVELRL
+25 AARPRKRT
-38 GRGLELADL
+38 GAD
-47 ARDDLFGR
+47 
-55 ILRLIFEQ
+55 
-63 IHLVGLRRHLHDP
+63 H
-76 GAQLVAAVLVDGEH
+76 
-90 RCLRAELQQ
+90 
-99 LHGVAHADGA
+99 
-109 GRLGPGLLL
+109 
-118 ALRLQLLLRLV
+118 
-129 EAAAHPGLLFVGAG
+129 
-143 DECAVFGLLAQLLEL
+143 FGL
-158 FVDCVRRAAGVV
+158 FT
-170 DDELGLLASLLG
+170 
-182 GLFLLLL
+182 LFLLLAASL
-189 DLGVVFVGFF
+189 ALYIRLMATGMLSNLYLIILMVVLIVLNAVSVIVQLPLRRNKAGKLIMGIVSLLLSGAMLYGVVAVNSVQSALSKIVGKMTETEITEVRVMNDNPATSMGDTRGYTF
-199 LLFLGLA
+199 GYIA
-206 AQALGFFLRLL
+206 DADTKNTQS
-217 HLLPLLV
+217 
-224 ELGQDILE
+224 ILDE
-232 IHVVLADQ
+232 ISKSFGTIKSKGYDSMTALADALYDDEVDAILINQ
-240 APRLLQDAVIEPEA
+240 GYVDLLTEKDGYTDFRDQTRVLYTYTTTHEVDPIVPNTSITKEPFVVYCSGIDARVDDISA
-254 LGDGKRIGLAGNADE
+254 KSRS
-269 QPVGRLQRLDD
+269 D

-408 KAFADGDNRRGQHQ
+408 KAFADGDNRRGRHQ

>member
-1 MDDAGVRQI
+1 MKSSSYSG
-10 SHVGR
+10 
-15 VQEII
+15 
-20 QDRQR
+20 
-25 LVDGHAADVELRL
+25 AARPRKRT
-38 GRGLELADL
+38 GAD
-47 ARDDLFGR
+47 
-55 ILRLIFEQ
+55 
-63 IHLVGLRRHLHDP
+63 H
-76 GAQLVAAVLVDGEH
+76 
-90 RCLRAELQQ
+90 
-99 LHGVAHADGA
+99 
-109 GRLGPGLLL
+109 
-118 ALRLQLLLRLV
+118 
-129 EAAAHPGLLFVGAG
+129 
-143 DECAVFGLLAQLLEL
+143 FGL
-158 FVDCVRRAAGVV
+158 FT
-170 DDELGLLASLLG
+170 
-182 GLFLLLL
+182 LFLLLAASL
-189 DLGVVFVGFF
+189 ALYIRLMATGMLSNLYLIILMMVLIVLNAVSVIVQLPLRRNKAGKLIMGIVSLLLSGAMLYGVVVVNSVQSALSKIVGKMTETEITEVRVMNDNPATSMGDTKGYTF
-199 LLFLGLA
+199 GYIA
-206 AQALGFFLRLL
+206 DADTKNTQS
-217 HLLPLLV
+217 
-224 ELGQDILE
+224 ILDE
-232 IHVVLADQ
+232 ISKSFGTIKSKGYDSMTALADALYDDEVDAILINQ
-240 APRLLQDAVIEPEA
+240 GYVDLLTEKDGYTDFRDQTRVLYTYTTTHEVDPIVPNTSITKEPFVVYCSGIDARVDDISA
-254 LGDGKRIGLAGNADE
+254 KSRS
-269 QPVGRLQRLDD
+269 D

-332 NLYGV
+332 SLYGV

-358 GVDIESDANFS
+358 GVDIESDANFT

>member
-1 MDDAGVRQI
+1 MKSSSYSG
-10 SHVGR
+10 
-15 VQEII
+15 
-20 QDRQR
+20 
-25 LVDGHAADVELRL
+25 AARPRKRT
-38 GRGLELADL
+38 GAD
-47 ARDDLFGR
+47 
-55 ILRLIFEQ
+55 
-63 IHLVGLRRHLHDP
+63 H
-76 GAQLVAAVLVDGEH
+76 
-90 RCLRAELQQ
+90 
-99 LHGVAHADGA
+99 
-109 GRLGPGLLL
+109 
-118 ALRLQLLLRLV
+118 
-129 EAAAHPGLLFVGAG
+129 
-143 DECAVFGLLAQLLEL
+143 FGL
-158 FVDCVRRAAGVV
+158 FT
-170 DDELGLLASLLG
+170 
-182 GLFLLLL
+182 LFLLLAASL
-189 DLGVVFVGFF
+189 ALYIRLMATGMLSNLYLIILMMVLIVLNAVSVIVQLPLRRNKAGKLIMGIVSLLLSGAMLYGVVAVNSVQSALSKIVGKMTETEITEVRVMNDNPATSMGDTRGYTF
-199 LLFLGLA
+199 GYIA
-206 AQALGFFLRLL
+206 DADTKNTQS
-217 HLLPLLV
+217 
-224 ELGQDILE
+224 ILDE
-232 IHVVLADQ
+232 ISKSFGTIKSKGYDSMTALADALYDDEVDAILINQ
-240 APRLLQDAVIEPEA
+240 GYVDLLTEKDGYTDFRDQTRVLYTYTTTHEVDPIVPNTSITKEPFVVYCSGIDARVDDISA
-254 LGDGKRIGLAGNADE
+254 KSRS
-269 QPVGRLQRLDD
+269 D

-302 YYLPLARNGELDKL
+302 YYLPLARNGEMDKL

-525 TTSSSDSN
+525 TTSSSN

>member
-1 MDDAGVRQI
+1 MKSSSYSG
-10 SHVGR
+10 
-15 VQEII
+15 
-20 QDRQR
+20 
-25 LVDGHAADVELRL
+25 AARPRKRT
-38 GRGLELADL
+38 GAD
-47 ARDDLFGR
+47 
-55 ILRLIFEQ
+55 
-63 IHLVGLRRHLHDP
+63 H
-76 GAQLVAAVLVDGEH
+76 
-90 RCLRAELQQ
+90 
-99 LHGVAHADGA
+99 
-109 GRLGPGLLL
+109 
-118 ALRLQLLLRLV
+118 
-129 EAAAHPGLLFVGAG
+129 
-143 DECAVFGLLAQLLEL
+143 FGL
-158 FVDCVRRAAGVV
+158 FT
-170 DDELGLLASLLG
+170 
-182 GLFLLLL
+182 LFLLLAASL
-189 DLGVVFVGFF
+189 ALYIRLMATGMLSNLYLIILMVVLIVLNAVSVIVQLPLRRNKAGKLIMGIVSLLLSGAMLYGVVAVNSVQSALSKIVGKMTETEITEVRVMNDNPATSMGDTKGYTF
-199 LLFLGLA
+199 GYIA
-206 AQALGFFLRLL
+206 DADTKNTQS
-217 HLLPLLV
+217 
-224 ELGQDILE
+224 ILDE
-232 IHVVLADQ
+232 ISKSFGTIKSKGYDSMTALADALYDDEVDAILINQ
-240 APRLLQDAVIEPEA
+240 GYVDLLTEKDGYTDFRDQTRVLYTYTTTHEVDPIVPNTSITKEPFVVYCSGIDARVDDISA
-254 LGDGKRIGLAGNADE
+254 KSRS
-269 QPVGRLQRLDD
+269 D

-479 TYAVSGEGSTE
+479 TYAVSGEGSSE

>member
-1 MDDAGVRQI
+1 MKSSSYSG
-10 SHVGR
+10 
-15 VQEII
+15 
-20 QDRQR
+20 
-25 LVDGHAADVELRL
+25 AARPRKRT
-38 GRGLELADL
+38 GAD
-47 ARDDLFGR
+47 
-55 ILRLIFEQ
+55 
-63 IHLVGLRRHLHDP
+63 H
-76 GAQLVAAVLVDGEH
+76 
-90 RCLRAELQQ
+90 
-99 LHGVAHADGA
+99 
-109 GRLGPGLLL
+109 
-118 ALRLQLLLRLV
+118 
-129 EAAAHPGLLFVGAG
+129 
-143 DECAVFGLLAQLLEL
+143 FGL
-158 FVDCVRRAAGVV
+158 FT
-170 DDELGLLASLLG
+170 
-182 GLFLLLL
+182 LFLLLAASL
-189 DLGVVFVGFF
+189 ALYIRLMATGMLSNLYLIILMMVLIVLNAVSVIVQLPLRRNKAGKLIMGIVSLLLSGAMLYGVVAVNSVQSALSKIVGKMTETEITEVRVMNDNPATSMGDTKGYTF
-199 LLFLGLA
+199 GYIA
-206 AQALGFFLRLL
+206 DADTKNTQS
-217 HLLPLLV
+217 
-224 ELGQDILE
+224 ILDE
-232 IHVVLADQ
+232 ISKSFGTIKSKGYDSMTALADALYDDEVDAILINQ
-240 APRLLQDAVIEPEA
+240 GYVDLLTEKDGYTDFRDQTRVLYTYTTTHEVDPIVPNTSITKEPFVVYCSGIDARVDDISA
-254 LGDGKRIGLAGNADE
+254 KSHS
-269 QPVGRLQRLDD
+269 D

-422 MTVIKAIVNKA
+422 MTVIKAILNKA

>member
-1 MDDAGVRQI
+1 MKSSSYSG
-10 SHVGR
+10 
-15 VQEII
+15 
-20 QDRQR
+20 
-25 LVDGHAADVELRL
+25 AARPRKRT
-38 GRGLELADL
+38 GAD
-47 ARDDLFGR
+47 
-55 ILRLIFEQ
+55 
-63 IHLVGLRRHLHDP
+63 H
-76 GAQLVAAVLVDGEH
+76 
-90 RCLRAELQQ
+90 
-99 LHGVAHADGA
+99 
-109 GRLGPGLLL
+109 
-118 ALRLQLLLRLV
+118 
-129 EAAAHPGLLFVGAG
+129 
-143 DECAVFGLLAQLLEL
+143 FGL
-158 FVDCVRRAAGVV
+158 FT
-170 DDELGLLASLLG
+170 
-182 GLFLLLL
+182 LFLLLAASL
-189 DLGVVFVGFF
+189 ALYIRLMATGMLSNLYLIILMVVLIVLNAVSVIVQLPLRRNKAGKLIMGIVSLLLSGAMLYGVVAVNSVQSALSKIVGKMTETEITEVRVMNDNPATSMGDTRGYTF
-199 LLFLGLA
+199 GYIA
-206 AQALGFFLRLL
+206 DADTKNTQS
-217 HLLPLLV
+217 
-224 ELGQDILE
+224 ILDE
-232 IHVVLADQ
+232 ISKSFGTIKSKGYDSMTALADALYDDEVDAILINQ
-240 APRLLQDAVIEPEA
+240 GYVDLLTEKDGYTDFRDQTRVLYTYTTTHEVDPIVPNTSITKEPFVVYCSGIDARVDDISA
-254 LGDGKRIGLAGNADE
+254 KSRS
-269 QPVGRLQRLDD
+269 D

-490 YCYALG
+490 YCYAFG